1 LFFFLPLITLQTKNN
16 QKTDVASL
24 QLPDGSFAGDK
35 WGEVDT
41 RFSFCA
47 LATSALL
54 GKLESLDVEAAARHV
69 AGRYSNF
76 DAGFGAQPGGE
87 SHAGQVFVCVAALA
101 IAGRLDLLGRGG
113 GGESGGGSG
122 GSDGGDGGDGENSG
136 AEKSSAEK
144 NSSAK
149 RPKEPNPQGRDALS
163 WWLSERQTPTG
174 GLNGRPEKLPDVCY
188 SWWCA
193 SSLAVLGR
201 TSWLDRAALARFV
214 LAAQDPD
221 SGGIADRPE
230 DAADVYHTFFG
241 VAGLSLL
248 RDSVEEEW
256 DGEGKRE
263 RGGEDEESEATAT
276 AATTKTTTTTT
287 TTTTTPSSRL
297 DSVLGFDAGLS
308 RIASIDPVFALP
320 YEALARTAVGERGWR
335 GLFGGG

>member
-1 LFFFLPLITLQTKNN
+1 M
-16 QKTDVASL
+16 
-24 QLPDGSFAGDK
+24 
-35 WGEVDT
+35 
-41 RFSFCA
+41 
-47 LATSALL
+47 
-54 GKLESLDVEAAARHV
+54 
-69 AGRYSNF
+69 
-76 DAGFGAQPGGE
+76 
-87 SHAGQVFVCVAALA
+87 
-101 IAGRLDLLGRGG
+101 
-113 GGESGGGSG
+113 
-122 GSDGGDGGDGENSG
+122 
-136 AEKSSAEK
+136 
-144 NSSAK
+144 
-149 RPKEPNPQGRDALS
+149 
-163 WWLSERQTPTG
+163 
-174 GLNGRPEKLPDVCY
+174 
-188 SWWCA
+188 
-193 SSLAVLGR
+193 
-201 TSWLDRAALARFV
+201 

-287 TTTTTPSSRL
+287 TTTTPSSRL